1 MFDDNN
7 GWDGMGWRNGGNKE
21 RERDTQNW
29 QNKISPGWVERMV
42 LLWLV
47 DQFSTFT
54 EKNSMTSYLQGNRD

>member
-7 GWDGMGWRNGGNKE
+7 GWDGMEEWGNKE

-42 LLWLV
+42 LLCGWSINLV
-47 DQFSTFT
+47 STFT
-54 EKNSMTSYLQGNRD
+54 EKNSMTSLFTR

>member
-7 GWDGMGWRNGGNKE
+7 GWDGMEEWGNKE